1 MDDVGIGALALALM
15 VLGGGYTWW
24 AWRNRGFAIALRGAA
39 LTLLVPAAWLTGTLR
54 MFGRMADAAADWATA
69 LVFRPSVWL
78 GVVLAGI
85 AVVMFVISGYLRAK
99 GAGGEPATEKPAKAK
114 KVKRAQPQGE
124 QLPPSTAQQ
133 GGPAIVDDDLADIE
147 AILRKRGIT

>member
-1 MDDVGIGALALALM
+1 MDDVGIGSLALALM

-39 LTLLVPAAWLTGTLR
+39 LTLMVPAAWLTGTLR
-54 MFGRMADAAADWATA
+54 MFGRMADAAVDWAAA

-85 AVVMFVISGYLRAK
+85 AVVMFVISGFLRAR
-99 GAGGEPATEKPAKAK
+99 GVGG
-114 KVKRAQPQGE
+114 PQGTDQAPRAARKQRGSE
-124 QLPPSTAQQ
+124 ELPPAAARPQQ
-133 GGPAIVDDDLADIE
+133 GGPAIVDDDMADIE
-147 AILRKRGIT
+147 AILRKRGIS